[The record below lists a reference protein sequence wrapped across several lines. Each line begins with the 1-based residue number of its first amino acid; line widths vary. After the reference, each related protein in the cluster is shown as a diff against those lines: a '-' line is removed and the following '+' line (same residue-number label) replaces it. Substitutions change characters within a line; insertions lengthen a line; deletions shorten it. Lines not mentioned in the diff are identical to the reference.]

1 MKIVRLVLLL
11 SLAVVPVACNSAA
24 ITEPEN
30 PTATSRPSFDGGG
43 STPPDTTVARDSGG
57 LFGSGT

>member
-11 SLAVVPVACNSAA
+11 ALVGVHAACSGAA

-30 PTATSRPSFDGGG
+30 TATVAAPRFNGTT
-43 STPPDTTVARDSGG
+43 TPPDTAGLHYSGG
-57 LFGSGT
+57 VFGSGT

>member
-11 SLAVVPVACNSAA
+11 SLVGIPAACNSAT

-30 PTATSRPSFDGGG
+30 SSATSRPSFDGG
-43 STPPDTTVARDSGG
+43 STTQPDTTISRDGG
-57 LFGSGT
+57 GVFGSGT

>member
-11 SLAVVPVACNSAA
+11 SLVGVPVACNGGA

-30 PTATSRPSFDGGG
+30 SAKVAPVPHFNGTA
-43 STPPDTTVARDSGG
+43 PDTTKSKESGHII
-57 LFGSGT
+57 GSGN

>member
-11 SLAVVPVACNSAA
+11 SLVGVPAACSGAA

-30 PTATSRPSFDGGG
+30 STPAADRAPLFNTGSRP
-43 STPPDTTVARDSGG
+43 DTAVARDGSGG
-57 LFGSGT
+57 FGSGT

>member
-11 SLAVVPVACNSAA
+11 SLVGVSAACGSAA

-30 PTATSRPSFDGGG
+30 PSATSRPSFDGGTT
-43 STPPDTTVARDSGG
+43 TPPDTTVSRDGG
-57 LFGSGT
+57 GVFGSGT